1 MNLNET
7 IDILKAN
14 NIRIVINYTPSYND
28 KDNAT
33 LQSLIDLGVDGFNL
47 INAQVLFLSST

>member
-33 LQSLIDLGVDGFNL
+33 LQGLIDLGVDGFNL